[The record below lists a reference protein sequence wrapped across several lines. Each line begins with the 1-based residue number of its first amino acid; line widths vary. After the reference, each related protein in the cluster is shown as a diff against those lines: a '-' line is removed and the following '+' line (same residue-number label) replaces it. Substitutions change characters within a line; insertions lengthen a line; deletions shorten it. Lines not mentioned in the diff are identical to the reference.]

1 LAERCHGP
9 CGHFVGTAF
18 FVMVS
23 CFRWPSGQERMLS
36 KIIQPPASR
45 AATPRGACSM
55 LLTGP
60 QGQITLTLELGCCVN
75 VIVAPRG
82 PGGALPA
89 PRRSRRRALLTLAV
103 RRELLARA
111 ALSQRWCV
119 SSAAVAPCPSAAA
132 PVCWRRWRCA
142 ADPASARLG
151 VGQFTSGPVP
161 ALCGGRP
168 VPGCLCK
175 GAGPAGLLQR
185 CCASPAVKTALRQRS
200 VAAASVVQCSAGVL
214 CQWRQGPPRVGILVA
229 PSFAC
234 KCHGAV
240 REKSGARGFAEAGA
254 SAAGCGVAFVAVA
267 NRTRRFFFSHQK
279 PKKGLKIG
287 TGSGVKMRPW
297 KWGLP
302 HNQQSEVDTKTWVRN
317 SHH

>member
-1 LAERCHGP
+1 
-9 CGHFVGTAF
+9 
-18 FVMVS
+18 
-23 CFRWPSGQERMLS
+23 MLS

-75 VIVAPRG
+75 VIGAPRG

-103 RRELLARA
+103 RCELLARA
-111 ALSQRWCV
+111 ALPQRWCV

-132 PVCWRRWRCA
+132 PVCWRHWRCA

-175 GAGPAGLLQR
+175 GAGPAALLQR
-185 CCASPAVKTALRQRS
+185 CCASPAVTTALRQRS

-214 CQWRQGPPRVGILVA
+214 CQWRQGPPRVGILAA

-234 KCHGAV
+234 KCHGAA
-240 REKSGARGFAEAGA
+240 REIWGTRLRRGWGLC
-254 SAAGCGVAFVAVA
+254 CGL
-267 NRTRRFFFSHQK
+267 RRRFRSRGKSNATLFFCHQK
-279 PKKGLKIG
+279 QM
-287 TGSGVKMRPW
+287 KMLENWHR
-297 KWGLP
+297 KWGQNAALEMG
-302 HNQQSEVDTKTWVRN
+302 SA
-317 SHH
+317 S